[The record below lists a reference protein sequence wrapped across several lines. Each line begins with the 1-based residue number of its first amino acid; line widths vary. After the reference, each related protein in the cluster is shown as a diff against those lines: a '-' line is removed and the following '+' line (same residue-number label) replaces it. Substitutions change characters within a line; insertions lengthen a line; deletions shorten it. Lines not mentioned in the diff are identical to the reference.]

1 MKKLAL
7 LGASGHGKVVADI
20 AEELGWG
27 EVVFFDDAWPS
38 LNANTHWPVV
48 GDTADL
54 LRSIQEY
61 DGVLVTIGDC
71 ATRWTKYQELQQAGA
86 ALVSLIHPKSVV
98 SKYAAIGNGSVVMAG
113 SIINA
118 DVVIGDACIINTG
131 ATVDHDCRLG
141 NGVHISPGVHLSG
154 NVSIGNCTWVGVG
167 STVRHGIEI
176 GSSALIG
183 AGSVVVANI
192 HDGAL
197 AFGNPA
203 RIQSTAKI
211 LP

>member
-7 LGASGHGKVVADI
+7 LGASGHGKVAADI
-20 AEELGWG
+20 AEELGWN
-27 EVVFFDDAWPS
+27 EVVFFDDAWSS
-38 LNANTHWPVV
+38 LNANTHWPVI

-61 DGVLVTIGDC
+61 DGILVSIGDC
-71 ATRWTKYQELQQAGA
+71 AMRWTKYQELQQAGA
-86 ALVSLIHPKSVV
+86 ALVRLIHPKSVV
-98 SKYAAIGNGSVVMAG
+98 SKYAVIGNGSVVMAG

-154 NVSIGNCTWVGVG
+154 NVLIGNCTWVGVG
-167 STVRHGIEI
+167 STVRQGITI

-183 AGSVVVANI
+183 AGSLVVADI
-192 HDGAL
+192 HNGAL

-203 RIQSTAKI
+203 RIQSIAKKSS
-211 LP
+211 